1 MTNPRLRIIGFVGAA
16 LLGAVALSSAAM
28 PATAAVQKGPP
39 SCAAIKF
46 RPVASGM
53 QDGEQD
59 AGLYKSRFGKIEL
72 RATVKQGE
80 AQDYFIVSNGQKAGA
95 ANALPKSAEGCARDK
110 KMPIPAAATKTA
122 DSCTGQRFNVVIDR
136 EGQQKVAMLYAL
148 DGRQWKFCRANTL

>member
-1 MTNPRLRIIGFVGAA
+1 MNSPRMRIFGCVGAT
-16 LLGAVALSSAAM
+16 LLGAILLS
-28 PATAAVQKGPP
+28 TAATPAAAADKKGPP

-46 RPVASGM
+46 RPIASGM

-95 ANALPKSAEGCARDK
+95 ANALPKSAETCARDK
-110 KMPIPAAATKTA
+110 RMPTPSAKAGE
-122 DSCTGQRFNVVIDR
+122 SCTGQRFSVVIDR

>member
-95 ANALPKSAEGCARDK
+95 ANALP
-110 KMPIPAAATKTA
+110 
-122 DSCTGQRFNVVIDR
+122 
-136 EGQQKVAMLYAL
+136 
-148 DGRQWKFCRANTL
+148 